1 MNRAHF
7 EGSGYMKSFPQ
18 LAGTVHSFC
27 GCELDHVSLLQC
39 LEEGKDWTGQQQAT
53 DIVLTP
59 AACYPLYPTIA
70 KRGALKEGGGL
81 FDLQSYCFRHEPSKE
96 PTRMQLFRMRE
107 YVRMGTPSEVMAF
120 RQDWMERGTKLME
133 EVGLPFRDRCR
144 QRPVSSARRSMYKNN
159 QRSQNLKFEL
169 LIPVNAD
176 AGPTACM
183 SFNYHQDHFGKTWGL
198 ATADG
203 ETAHTACVGF
213 GLERIALHSS
223 SITVWKPRTGQ
234 NMYAARSGVD
244 RLMPMVFPGLDPETY
259 SVHALH
265 SQERMWP
272 ETNCYVDL
280 WIEVLN
286 ALGLAPE
293 AMLGFTLTQ
302 DFEGDQFTFFK
313 VPLEDLEA
321 LYGRG
326 RNGACDLRHGRK
338 PCRNADRAW
347 SPVPGR
353 NG

>member
-1 MNRAHF
+1 
-7 EGSGYMKSFPQ
+7 
-18 LAGTVHSFC
+18 
-27 GCELDHVSLLQC
+27 
-39 LEEGKDWTGQQQAT
+39 
-53 DIVLTP
+53 
-59 AACYPLYPTIA
+59 
-70 KRGALKEGGGL
+70 
-81 FDLQSYCFRHEPSKE
+81 
-96 PTRMQLFRMRE
+96 
-107 YVRMGTPSEVMAF
+107 
-120 RQDWMERGTKLME
+120 
-133 EVGLPFRDRCR
+133 
-144 QRPVSSARRSMYKNN
+144 MYKNN

-203 ETAHTACVGF
+203 VKPLIRPASALVWSA
-213 GLERIALHSS
+213 LPLHSS

-321 LYGRG
+321 LYGVVATELAIFDTVENHVEMQIERG
-326 RNGACDLRHGRK
+326 RLCLVEMDSST
-338 PCRNADRAW
+338 CRIRRA
-347 SPVPGR
+347 
-353 NG
+353 